1 MSLVLCTGV
10 DPVLMET
17 RKLILERAGH
27 TVITA
32 MGERELA
39 AACEN
44 HRFNVAVIGQ
54 VITLKMKKVL
64 AALIRKQCPS
74 AKILELYPLYQGKVL
89 EDADAWLEVPIDI
102 PNDLAQRVNELARKI
117 DFPGQP

>member
-1 MSLVLCTGV
+1 MALVLCTGI
-10 DPVLMET
+10 DPVLITT
-17 RKLILERAGH
+17 RQLILEQYGH
-27 TVITA
+27 KVVTATDESAVITA
-32 MGERELA
+32 CQQHA
-39 AACEN
+39 
-44 HRFNVAVIGQ
+44 FDVAVIGQ